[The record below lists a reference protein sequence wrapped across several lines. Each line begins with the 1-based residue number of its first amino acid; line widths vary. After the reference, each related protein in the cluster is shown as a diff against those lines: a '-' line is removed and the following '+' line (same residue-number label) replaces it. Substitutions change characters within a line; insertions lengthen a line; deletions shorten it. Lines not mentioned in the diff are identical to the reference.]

1 MFRKH
6 VKQHEIGLLFRRG
19 DFRRLLGPGD
29 WFLPRTVLGSDQLKL
44 VDTLETRFEHRL
56 LDVLVQH
63 APVRERLLIV
73 ELAEDQRALVW
84 RDDRLFEVVGPG
96 RHAYWQQPF
105 ALRIETFRESDV
117 RFEHPRL
124 NAVLS
129 HPAARALLSSIDV
142 QPHQRLL
149 VRRGG
154 ELVADLGPGRH
165 AFWNRA
171 AAIAWQ
177 HVELREQI
185 ADVAGQEIMTADKVT
200 LRLNLVVT
208 WKVIDPVAA
217 TTVVENAAAA
227 VYREAQLALRAA
239 VGARDLET
247 LLTSKDAVADE
258 VRAAVAR
265 RAGEYGTA
273 VTGVG
278 IRDVVLPGDMKTILN
293 QVIEAQKQAE
303 ANLIRRREETAAAR
317 SQANTARLLAENP
330 VLLRMKEL
338 EALEAILRGAKASFV
353 FAPGNLGDQVRSMI
367 TSLES

>member
-1 MFRKH
+1 MIRKH
-6 VKQHEIGLLFRRG
+6 VKQHEVGLLFRRG
-19 DFRRLLGPGD
+19 DFRRLLGPGG
-29 WFLPRTVLGSDQLKL
+29 WFLPRILTGTDTLKL

-56 LDVLVQH
+56 LDVLIQNP
-63 APVRERLLIV
+63 AVRERLLIV
-73 ELAEDQRALVW
+73 DLAEDQRALVW
-84 RDDRLFEVVGPG
+84 RDDRLFDVVGPG

-105 ALRIETFRESDV
+105 ALRVETFRESDL

-129 HPAARALLSSIDV
+129 HAAARAFLSSVDV
-142 QPHQRLL
+142 QSHQRLL

-154 ELVADLGPGRH
+154 ELVLDLGPGRH

-171 AAIAWQ
+171 ASISWQ
-177 HVELREQI
+177 AVELREQV

-208 WKVIDPVAA
+208 WKVSDPVAA
-217 TTVVENAAAA
+217 TTLVENAATA

-265 RAGEYGTA
+265 RAGEYGA
-273 VTGVG
+273 LVTGVG

-317 SQANTARLLAENP
+317 SQANTAKLLAENP

-338 EALEAILRGAKASFV
+338 EALEGILKGSKASFV
-353 FAPGNLGDQVRSMI
+353 FAPGNLGEQVRGMI
-367 TSLES
+367 ASDES